1 MELLKMRIEKGLSR
15 DDVARLAGISTK
27 QVGLIERGHVRRPR
41 EDTMLA
47 VARAVGAT
55 SPLDLFALED
65 RVR

>member
-1 MELLKMRIEKGLSR
+1 MRIEKGLSR

-27 QVGLIERGHVRRPR
+27 QVGLIERGKVKRPR